1 MTLENLHKQGKSLFG
16 QIWRVVTYT
25 DDLLF
30 MYNALKEI
38 GYIDLNQKILE
49 RPITNRENGLIK
61 FSNDH
66 LSRFIWKN
74 LVINKEYKNGLYV
87 SQYSVKRGKVNQL
100 RWSVNSMKYNN
111 LIDYETMSTLLST
124 NTLAV
129 KTTLYKNEA
138 KNILWIDDNKTFL
151 KYAEI
156 MRYDTELI

>member
-16 QIWRVVTYT
+16 QIWKVVTYT

-30 MYNALKEI
+30 MNNALKEI

-49 RPITNRENGLIK
+49 RSITKGENGLIN
-61 FSNDH
+61 FSNVH
-66 LSRFIWKN
+66 LPITIWKK
-74 LVINKEYKNGLYV
+74 LIIDTKYEGSSFISEHSLKKGEVDILI
-87 SQYSVKRGKVNQL
+87 
-100 RWSVNSMKYNN
+100 WSVDSMKYNN
-111 LIDYETMSTLLST
+111 FIDYETMATLLSD

-129 KTTLYKNEA
+129 KTAFYKY
-138 KNILWIDDNKTFL
+138 KVKDILWIDDNKTFL

>member
-49 RPITNRENGLIK
+49 RPITKGENGLIK
-61 FSNDH
+61 FSNGH
-66 LSRFIWKN
+66 LSRNIWKN
-74 LVINKEYKNGLYV
+74 LVINREYKNGSFV
-87 SQYSVKRGKVNQL
+87 SQYSAKRGKVNQL
-100 RWSVNSMKYNN
+100 RWSANSMKYNN
-111 LIDYETMSTLLST
+111 SIDYETMATLLSS
-124 NTLAV
+124 NTLNI
-129 KTTLYKNEA
+129 KTNLYKYDS

-151 KYAEI
+151 RYAEI